1 MVPITD
7 GLSTVNFAN
16 ALLNTVNNTSFAIA
30 ATWVQLHTGSPGAS
44 GTSNLS
50 AVTTRQQATFS
61 AASSGALALSTS
73 PSPWDMTT
81 NETITDVSVWSLATG
96 GTFYWSAPLSVS
108 KTVANGDTLTLNTC
122 GLSLAPLAA

>member
-1 MVPITD
+1 MAD

-30 ATWVQLHTGSPGAS
+30 ATWVQLHTGAPGAS

-50 AVTTRQQATFS
+50 VVTTREQALFNA
-61 AASSGALALSTS
+61 AASGAIGLATT
-73 PSPWDMTT
+73 PTAWNMTAT
-81 NETITDVSVWSLATG
+81 ETITDISLWTLSSAG
-96 GTFYWSAPLSVS
+96 LFLWSAALSVP

-122 GLSLAPLAA
+122 TLSLAPLAS